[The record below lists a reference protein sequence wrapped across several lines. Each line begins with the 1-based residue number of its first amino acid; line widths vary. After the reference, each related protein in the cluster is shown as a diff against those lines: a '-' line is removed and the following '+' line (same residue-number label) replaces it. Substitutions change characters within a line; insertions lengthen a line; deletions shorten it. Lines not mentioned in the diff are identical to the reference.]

1 MASSSASSL
10 TSSLADVRPIT
21 DDPVA
26 GLIDIPLLQEVS
38 LWPETWASRIAVVV
52 LLVTAVVAI
61 WRFISYRRTNR
72 YRREALAEL
81 MRIARTSAADTAP
94 NELAAQLSLLVRR
107 TALAAFPREQIAPLS
122 GAAWLAFLDRSSG
135 GTEFSR
141 EPGRWL
147 ASAPYAK
154 TGPND
159 SQRPELIELTR
170 RWIRG
175 HHV

>member
-1 MASSSASSL
+1 LASSL

-26 GLIDIPLLQEVS
+26 GLIDIPLPQEVS

-61 WRFISYRRTNR
+61 WRFISYRRANR

-81 MRIARTSAADTAP
+81 TRITSAPDTAP

-107 TALAAFPREQIAPLS
+107 TALAAFPRQQIAPLS
-122 GAAWLAFLDRSSG
+122 GAAWLAFLDQSSG

-141 EPGRWL
+141 GAGRWL
-147 ASAPYAK
+147 VSAPYAK
-154 TGPND
+154 TEPND

>member
-1 MASSSASSL
+1 LASPSAI
-10 TSSLADVRPIT
+10 AA
-21 DDPVA
+21 DPVA
-26 GLIDIPLLQEVS
+26 GLIDIPLPQQVS
-38 LWPETWASRIAVVV
+38 LWPETSASRIAVVV
-52 LLVTAVVAI
+52 LLVSAVVAI
-61 WRFISYRRTNR
+61 WRLIRYRRANR

-81 MRIARTSAADTAP
+81 KRITRTPAPDLAP

-141 EPGRWL
+141 GPGRWL
-147 ASAPYAK
+147 ASAPYAR
-154 TGPND
+154 TEPGD
-159 SQRPELIELTR
+159 SLRPALIELTR

-175 HHV
+175 HHA

>member
-1 MASSSASSL
+1 MASSLAN
-10 TSSLADVRPIT
+10 SLADVRPIT

-26 GLIDIPLLQEVS
+26 GLVDIPLPHEVS

-61 WRFISYRRTNR
+61 WRFISYRRANR

-81 MRIARTSAADTAP
+81 TRITSAPDTAP

-107 TALAAFPREQIAPLS
+107 TALAAFPRQQIAPLN

-141 EPGRWL
+141 GPGRWL
-147 ASAPYAK
+147 ASAPYAR

>member
-1 MASSSASSL
+1 LASSLASSS

-26 GLIDIPLLQEVS
+26 GLIDIPLPQEVS

-61 WRFISYRRTNR
+61 WRFISYRRANR

-81 MRIARTSAADTAP
+81 TRIASAPDTVP

-107 TALAAFPREQIAPLS
+107 TALAAFPRQQIAPLN
-122 GAAWLAFLDRSSG
+122 GAAWLAFLDQSSG

-147 ASAPYAK
+147 ASAPYAR

-159 SQRPELIELTR
+159 SQRSELIELTR

>member
-1 MASSSASSL
+1 MASSL

-26 GLIDIPLLQEVS
+26 GLIDIPLPQEVS

-61 WRFISYRRTNR
+61 WRFISYRRANR

-81 MRIARTSAADTAP
+81 TRITSAPDTAP

-107 TALAAFPREQIAPLS
+107 TALAAFPRQQIAPLS
-122 GAAWLAFLDRSSG
+122 GAAWLAFLDQSSG

-141 EPGRWL
+141 GAGRWL
-147 ASAPYAK
+147 VSAPYAK
-154 TGPND
+154 TEPND

>member
-1 MASSSASSL
+1 MAG
-10 TSSLADVRPIT
+10 VRPIA

-26 GLIDIPLLQEVS
+26 GLIDIPLPQEVG
-38 LWPETWASRIAVVV
+38 LWPETWASRITAVV

-61 WRFISYRRTNR
+61 WRFIGYRRANR

-81 MRIARTSAADTAP
+81 ARIARTSGPDTAP

-122 GAAWLAFLDRSSG
+122 GAAWLAFLDQSSG
-135 GTEFSR
+135 GTGFSR
-141 EPGRWL
+141 GPGRWL
-147 ASAPYAK
+147 ASAPYAR
-154 TGPND
+154 TEPND
-159 SQRPELIELTR
+159 SPRPELIELIR

>member
-1 MASSSASSL
+1 
-10 TSSLADVRPIT
+10 LADVRPIT

-26 GLIDIPLLQEVS
+26 GLIDMPLPQEVS

-61 WRFISYRRTNR
+61 WRFISYRRVNR

-81 MRIARTSAADTAP
+81 TRITSAPDTAP
-94 NELAAQLSLLVRR
+94 GELAAQLSLLVRR

-122 GAAWLAFLDRSSG
+122 GAAWLAFLYRSSG

-141 EPGRWL
+141 GPGRWL

-154 TGPND
+154 TGTND

>member
-1 MASSSASSL
+1 MASSL

-26 GLIDIPLLQEVS
+26 GLIDMPLPQEVS

-61 WRFISYRRTNR
+61 WRFISYRRVNR

-81 MRIARTSAADTAP
+81 TRITSAPDTAP
-94 NELAAQLSLLVRR
+94 GELAAQLSLLVRR
-107 TALAAFPREQIAPLS
+107 TALAAFPRQQIAPLN

-141 EPGRWL
+141 GAGRWL
-147 ASAPYAK
+147 ASAPYAR